1 MSVSIVLCTA
11 GRPADLAQTLSA
23 LGRLPVRADLPA
35 ELVVV
40 DNSGGDSAS
49 RVVAAA
55 DLRGLSARVVSEPR
69 RGLSRNEA
77 AMYVG
82 ISAAKFDDLVADGRM
97 PAPVRID
104 SRKVWDIRALDLAF
118 DALPTEN
125 AANRLANDSMM
136 LRKEN
141 TRLR

>member
-1 MSVSIVLCTA
+1 MPARALSES
-11 GRPADLAQTLSA
+11 RP
-23 LGRLPVRADLPA
+23 V
-35 ELVVV
+35 
-40 DNSGGDSAS
+40 
-49 RVVAAA
+49 
-55 DLRGLSARVVSEPR
+55 PR

-82 ISAAKFDDLVADGRM
+82 ISAAKFDELVADGRM

-125 AANRLANDSMM
+125 AANSW
-136 LRKEN
+136 EGV
-141 TRLR
+141 